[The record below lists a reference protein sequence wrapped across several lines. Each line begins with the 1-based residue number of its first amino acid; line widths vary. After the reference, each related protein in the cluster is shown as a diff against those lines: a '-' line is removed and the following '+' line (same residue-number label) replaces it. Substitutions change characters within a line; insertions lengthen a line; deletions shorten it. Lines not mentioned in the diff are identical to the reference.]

1 MIHIGRRINR
11 PLKPFIKIHPADKVA
26 VALSPLKKGTEIQLD
41 GQTVILTEDIP
52 QGHKFAL
59 TDIAEGESVIK
70 YGNPI
75 GVAKTDIAKGSWI
88 HTHNMKTGLGDLLTY
103 TYNKE
108 TTPLAEKEAR
118 FFNGYRRKD
127 GRVGVRNEIWIV
139 PTVGCV
145 NNVAQAIEKGS
156 QRFVT
161 ENVEGVI
168 AFTHPYGCSQMG
180 DDQEHT
186 RQILADLV
194 NHPNAGGVLVLGLGC
209 ENSNIDEL
217 KKYIG
222 EYDPERVR
230 FLVAQECEDEIA
242 DGIEVVRELAAYAE
256 QFHREPISCSELVIG
271 MKCGGSDGLSGIT
284 ANPTVGG
291 FSDRL
296 IAMGGSTI
304 LTEVPEMFGAETLLM
319 NRCENEALF
328 DKTVTLINDFK
339 EYFLSHG
346 EPVGEN
352 PSPGNK
358 AGGISTLEEKALGC
372 TQKCG
377 KSYVSGVMP
386 YGERL
391 QKKGLN
397 LLSAP
402 GNDLVAATTLAAS
415 GCHMVLFTT
424 GRGTPFG
431 TFVPTMKISTN
442 STLAKNKPGWID
454 FNAGVI
460 VENEPMEKTCERFIE
475 YVIKVASGE
484 FVNNEKKG
492 YREIAIF
499 KTGVT
504 L

>member
-1 MIHIGRRINR
+1 
-11 PLKPFIKIHPADKVA
+11 
-26 VALSPLKKGTEIQLD
+26 
-41 GQTVILTEDIP
+41 
-52 QGHKFAL
+52 
-59 TDIAEGESVIK
+59 
-70 YGNPI
+70 
-75 GVAKTDIAKGSWI
+75 
-88 HTHNMKTGLGDLLTY
+88 
-103 TYNKE
+103 
-108 TTPLAEKEAR
+108 
-118 FFNGYRRKD
+118 
-127 GRVGVRNEIWIV
+127 
-139 PTVGCV
+139 
-145 NNVAQAIEKGS
+145 
-156 QRFVT
+156 
-161 ENVEGVI
+161 
-168 AFTHPYGCSQMG
+168 
-180 DDQEHT
+180 
-186 RQILADLV
+186 
-194 NHPNAGGVLVLGLGC
+194 
-209 ENSNIDEL
+209 
-217 KKYIG
+217 
-222 EYDPERVR
+222 
-230 FLVAQECEDEIA
+230 
-242 DGIEVVRELAAYAE
+242 
-256 QFHREPISCSELVIG
+256 
-271 MKCGGSDGLSGIT
+271 
-284 ANPTVGG
+284 
-291 FSDRL
+291 
-296 IAMGGSTI
+296 
-304 LTEVPEMFGAETLLM
+304 M
-319 NRCENEALF
+319 NRCKNEVLF
-328 DKTVTLINDFK
+328 EQTVHLINDFK

-460 VENEPMEKTCERFIE
+460 VENEPMEKTCERFID
-475 YVIKVASGE
+475 YIIKVASGE